1 MQPAQVRFEL
11 TILFLCLKNTRI
23 IGMYHHVPSNITFIY
38 TYITYIK
45 AYMLN
50 NIIFYHGAHQGKY
63 M

>member
-23 IGMYHHVPSNITFIY
+23 TGMYHHVPSNIIFTY
-38 TYITYIK
+38 TYRIYIN
-45 AYMLN
+45 ACMLN
-50 NIIFYHGAHQGKY
+50 NLIFYHGAHQGKY